1 MLTMLQGLLI
11 GNLGE
16 GLPPSN
22 YESMFYPSTVIT
34 LSLWISILK
43 T

>member
-22 YESMFYPSTVIT
+22 YDSMFYPSTVIT

>member
-1 MLTMLQGLLI
+1 MLTKPHRLLI

-16 GLPPSN
+16 GLQSYN
-22 YESMFYPSTVIT
+22 RDSLFYPSTVIT